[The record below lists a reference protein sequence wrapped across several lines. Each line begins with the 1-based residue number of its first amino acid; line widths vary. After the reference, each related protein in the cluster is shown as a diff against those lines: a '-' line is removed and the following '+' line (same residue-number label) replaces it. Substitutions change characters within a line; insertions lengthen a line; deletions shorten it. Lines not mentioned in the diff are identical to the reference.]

1 MPNDLIA
8 IDPTHRPELLPRDRR
23 LRRHHPRLACPAW
36 TSRWRWRPRSRSGK
50 DGKSQTVKTLA
61 GRNKAPD
68 LSLVRM
74 APPDSTQDK
83 MWGWFNDIMTKGILL
98 SDRTNNR
105 KSGSIVMYDSTH
117 VEVARFNFTNGWP
130 SKIST
135 DQLSVDSNDPVKET
149 ITLTIESLAR
159 VK

>member
-1 MPNDLIA
+1 MPNDLINTDPIVA
-8 IDPTHRPELLPRDRR
+8 QNFFLEIDGEVVTML
-23 LRRHHPRLACPAW
+23 
-36 TSRWRWRPRSRSGK
+36 TSVSGLDIEVDVATMQLVGK
-50 DGKSQTVKTLA
+50 DGKSQIIKTLA
-61 GRNKAPD
+61 GRNKPPD
-68 LSLVRM
+68 ISLVRM
-74 APPDSTQDK
+74 AAIDSTQDK
-83 MWGWFNDIMTKGILL
+83 LWGWFKDIESKGILL

-105 KSGSIVMYDSTH
+105 KSGSIVLYDSTH

-149 ITLTIESLAR
+149 ITMVCERLER

>member
-1 MPNDLIA
+1 MPNEALIA
-8 IDPTHRPELLPRDRR
+8 VDPLISQNFFLEIDGEVVTIL
-23 LRRHHPRLACPAW
+23 
-36 TSRWRWRPRSRSGK
+36 SGVSGL
-50 DGKSQTVKTLA
+50 DVEMEVAVTQQVGKNGRSQTVKTLA

-68 LSLVRM
+68 LSLTRM
-74 APPDSTQDK
+74 APPDSKQDK
-83 MWGWFNDIMTKGILL
+83 LWGWFNDIMDKGILL
-98 SDRTNNR
+98 SDRSNNR
-105 KSGSIVMYDSTH
+105 KSGSVVMYDSTH
-117 VEVARFNFTNGWP
+117 TEVARFNFTNGWP

>member
-1 MPNDLIA
+1 MPNDLINTDPLIA
-8 IDPTHRPELLPRDRR
+8 QNFFLEIDGAVLSTLSGVSGLDVEMEV
-23 LRRHHPRLACPAW
+23 AM
-36 TSRWRWRPRSRSGK
+36 TQQVGK

-68 LSLVRM
+68 LSLTRM
-74 APPDSTQDK
+74 APADSTADNLWK
-83 MWGWFNDIMTKGILL
+83 WFNDIYNKGIKIG
-98 SDRTNNR
+98 DRTNHR

-117 VEVARFNFTNGWP
+117 TEVARFNFTNGWP

-135 DQLSVDSNDPVKET
+135 DALSVDSNDPVKET
-149 ITLTIESLAR
+149 ITLTIEKLER

>member
-1 MPNDLIA
+1 MLRVQAAAMTWGARGARVNSISPGIIVTPLA
-8 IDPTHRPELLPRDRR
+8 RHELESEIGDIYRAMVEASAL
-23 LRRHHPRLACPAW
+23 
-36 TSRWRWRPRSRSGK
+36 K
-50 DGKSQTVKTLA
+50 
-61 GRNKAPD
+61 
-68 LSLVRM
+68 RM

-83 MWGWFNDIMTKGILL
+83 MWGWFNDIMSKGILQ

>member
-1 MPNDLIA
+1 MQQV
-8 IDPTHRPELLPRDRR
+8 
-23 LRRHHPRLACPAW
+23 
-36 TSRWRWRPRSRSGK
+36 GK
-50 DGKSQTVKTLA
+50 DGKSPDRQDPGQ

-74 APPDSTQDK
+74 APPDIDPGQDL
-83 MWGWFNDIMTKGILL
+83 GLVQRHP
-98 SDRTNNR
+98 RTRASCCPTGRNNR

-149 ITLTIESLAR
+149 ITLTIESPRAGQVSLTTQYEFTLPAR
-159 VK
+159 VCRPRGRGAPRRV

>member
-1 MPNDLIA
+1 MPNDLINTDPLIA
-8 IDPTHRPELLPRDRR
+8 QNFFLEIDGSVVTILSGVSGLDVEMEV
-23 LRRHHPRLACPAW
+23 AS
-36 TSRWRWRPRSRSGK
+36 TTQVGK
-50 DGKSQTVKTLA
+50 DGKQLQVKTLA

-68 LSLVRM
+68 LSLTRM

-83 MWGWFNDIMTKGILL
+83 MWGWFNDIYSKGILL

-105 KSGSIVMYDSTH
+105 KSGSVVMYDSTH

-130 SKIST
+130 SKIAT
-135 DQLSVDSNDPVKET
+135 DALSVDSNDPVKET
-149 ITLTIESLAR
+149 ITLTIESLHR